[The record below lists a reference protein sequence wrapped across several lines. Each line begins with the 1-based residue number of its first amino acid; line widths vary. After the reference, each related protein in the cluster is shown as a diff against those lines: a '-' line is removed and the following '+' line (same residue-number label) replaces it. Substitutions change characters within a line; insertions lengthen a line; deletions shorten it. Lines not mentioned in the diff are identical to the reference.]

1 MSDKQDKV
9 APRTASDIIQKYN
22 FGKTFAET
30 MGLAKS
36 ASKKA
41 DKAVDTSTKS
51 VQELDKKLDHQEVFN
66 RLTKNGAL
74 QGLYRGEDGE
84 LYVNASFLKSGIIDA
99 AVVQVVNLI
108 AEKLKST
115 KTGFDILD
123 PSKTQTLNIDG
134 SGMELKVNDDVLAW
148 LTTNLFGQAELAIYD
163 VVNGEPAVTGT
174 MFGSSILFQGNPDV
188 FGTQNHADIGVD
200 PTTGISYANFMRL
213 NDKRVEWKDNGDGTY
228 TLIGR

>member
-36 ASKKA
+36 AKNEAGKSA
-41 DKAVDTSTKS
+41 KS
-51 VQELDKKLDHQEVFN
+51 VQDLDKKLDHKEVFN
-66 RLTKNGAL
+66 RLTKNGTL

-108 AEKLKST
+108 ADHLKST
-115 KTGFDILD
+115 SGKQTIEIDGGRLEMIVDGVLKLYLATSQYGDAEFRMYQFANG
-123 PSKTQTLNIDG
+123 KRFAETQIDG
-134 SGMELKVNDDVLAW
+134 SGFHAHSSSD
-148 LTTNLFGQAELAIYD
+148 TFGYSETGLLGIDAI
-163 VVNGEPAVTGT
+163 TGRA
-174 MFGSSILFQGNPDV
+174 MAQFSI
-188 FGTQNHADIGVD
+188 
-200 PTTGISYANFMRL
+200 L
-213 NDKRVEWKDNGDGTY
+213 NDKAITWKPNGDGTY
-228 TLIGR
+228 TLIGTD